1 MEIMKQKFYVGLDMG
16 TASVG
21 WAVTD
26 DKYNIIK
33 RHGKALWG
41 VRLFKTA
48 NTAEERRTFRAARR
62 RTQRRKQRMEL
73 LQEIFG
79 DEISKT
85 DIGFY
90 QRMKESKYWFEDKR
104 DINGKQPELPYAL
117 FVDDGFTDKDYHEQ
131 FPTIFHLRNV
141 LVNEWTQKYDIRL
154 VYLAIHHIIKHRGH
168 FLFEGKKMSEV
179 TDFGSAFEAFCKVA
193 SDNDIEITVDEEK
206 LKDIEDLLKSRQ
218 KSKTAKKQELGKIIA
233 GADKQKKALAALVTG
248 CTIKLSEIFADKSLD
263 DGERNKI
270 SFADSN
276 YDEYIANV
284 EETLAERF
292 LLIAAGKAL
301 YDWAVLSDILEGSTY
316 ISEAKVK
323 IYKKHG
329 DDLRKLKG
337 LLKTR
342 PDEYKLIFGL
352 PEKQANYSAYIGM
365 VKKNGKKVPIDKKC
379 TKADFYSFLKKT
391 LNKINFEDEKERE
404 IAESIINEIENEIFL
419 PKQVISDNG
428 VIPYQLHEAELDRI
442 LKNAALYYPF
452 LSEKDDEGYTNTD
465 KIKELFKFRIPYYVG
480 PLNTYH
486 SDKGGNSWAVRKQDG
501 KIYPWNFE
509 SKIDA
514 EESAGKFIG
523 RMTNKCTY
531 LIGKDVLPKESLL
544 YSKFMVLNELNNLRI
559 DGEKVSVEIKQAVYE
574 NVFKK
579 YQRVTGKKVKDFL
592 IRSGIIGREQELS
605 GFDQNFK
612 SSLKAYHDIK
622 QIAGDINLSQNQ
634 KEDIIKDITVFADS
648 QKMLKKRLKIK
659 YPELSDK
666 QVTKL
671 AAKKYTGWGR
681 LSREFLEEVES
692 VNKETGE
699 VLNIISAL
707 WETNENLMQLLS
719 NKYDYL
725 SAIKRLND
733 EAEDKSEMVTYDD
746 VQKLYVS
753 PAVKRPVWQTLK
765 IVEEISKIMGSKPER
780 IFVEM
785 AREPGQ
791 KGDVKVSR
799 KSRLLEK
806 YKYCKKE
813 APEIYENLVKEDDNK
828 LRSDKLFL
836 YYTQMGRCMYSN
848 EVIDIEDLFTN
859 RYDIDHIYPQSKVM
873 DDSLDNRVLVKRELN
888 SNKTDVFPVPKEYM
902 DKAKTLWD
910 MLKKKDLIS
919 KEKYH
924 RLTRRDGFSENELS
938 GFIAR
943 QLVETRQSTKAVTQ
957 LLTKA
962 YPESEIVYAK
972 ANAVSEFRHKFG
984 FTKVRSINDYHHAK
998 DAYLNIVV
1006 GNTYYVKFTKDAA
1019 WFIRNNPGR
1028 TYNLKKMFEQGTV
1041 SRGGETA
1048 WVSGEDGTI
1057 FTVKRVMGKN
1067 NILFTRKAYEVRGKL
1082 FNQQLV
1088 KKGNGQIP
1096 IKGNSYDDRLAMKE
1110 KYGAYDSANGTYFM
1124 LVESED
1130 KKGNKIRTLEFVPV
1144 YLAKEL
1150 EKSEEAT
1157 IRYCVEK
1164 LELKNPNI
1172 RIRKIKIDS
1181 LFNVDGFRMHLS
1193 GRTVKRLVFK
1203 CAEQLILDGESQ
1215 KILKKTAKV
1224 SADYKANKNIKISDK
1239 MELTD
1244 EMLIKLYELLY
1255 KKLKDTVYNIRLST
1269 QVTTLESGK
1278 EKFEKLSLLDK
1289 CLVIEE
1295 ILHLFQ
1301 CQSSGANLSS
1311 IGGATTAGKLV
1322 LNNEISRCDKVE
1334 IINQSITGFY
1344 EQVIDLKTI

>member
-1 MEIMKQKFYVGLDMG
+1 M
-16 TASVG
+16 
-21 WAVTD
+21 
-26 DKYNIIK
+26 
-33 RHGKALWG
+33 
-41 VRLFKTA
+41 
-48 NTAEERRTFRAARR
+48 
-62 RTQRRKQRMEL
+62 
-73 LQEIFG
+73 
-79 DEISKT
+79 
-85 DIGFY
+85 
-90 QRMKESKYWFEDKR
+90 
-104 DINGKQPELPYAL
+104 
-117 FVDDGFTDKDYHEQ
+117 
-131 FPTIFHLRNV
+131 
-141 LVNEWTQKYDIRL
+141 
-154 VYLAIHHIIKHRGH
+154 
-168 FLFEGKKMSEV
+168 
-179 TDFGSAFEAFCKVA
+179 
-193 SDNDIEITVDEEK
+193 
-206 LKDIEDLLKSRQ
+206 
-218 KSKTAKKQELGKIIA
+218 
-233 GADKQKKALAALVTG
+233 
-248 CTIKLSEIFADKSLD
+248 
-263 DGERNKI
+263 
-270 SFADSN
+270 
-276 YDEYIANV
+276 
-284 EETLAERF
+284 
-292 LLIAAGKAL
+292 
-301 YDWAVLSDILEGSTY
+301 
-316 ISEAKVK
+316 
-323 IYKKHG
+323 
-329 DDLRKLKG
+329 
-337 LLKTR
+337 
-342 PDEYKLIFGL
+342 
-352 PEKQANYSAYIGM
+352 
-365 VKKNGKKVPIDKKC
+365 
-379 TKADFYSFLKKT
+379 
-391 LNKINFEDEKERE
+391 
-404 IAESIINEIENEIFL
+404 
-419 PKQVISDNG
+419 
-428 VIPYQLHEAELDRI
+428 
-442 LKNAALYYPF
+442 
-452 LSEKDDEGYTNTD
+452 
-465 KIKELFKFRIPYYVG
+465 
-480 PLNTYH
+480 
-486 SDKGGNSWAVRKQDG
+486 AVRKQDG

-592 IRSGIIGREQELS
+592 IRSGIIEREQELS

-725 SAIKRLND
+725 SEIKRLND
-733 EAEDKSEMVTYDD
+733 EAEDKSEVVTYDD

-902 DKAKTLWD
+902 DKSKTLWD

-1067 NILFTRKAYEVRGKL
+1067 NILFTRKAYEVKGKL
-1082 FNQQLV
+1082 FKQQLV

-1110 KYGAYDSANGTYFM
+1110 KYGAYDSASGVYFM
-1124 LVESED
+1124 LVESTD
-1130 KKGNKIRTLEFVPV
+1130 KKGNRIRTLEFVPV
-1144 YLAKEL
+1144 YLAKEM
-1150 EKSEEAT
+1150 EKSEDVAL
-1157 IRYCVEK
+1157 RYCIEK
-1164 LELKNPNI
+1164 LELVNPDI
-1172 RIRKIKIDS
+1172 RLKKIKTDS

-1193 GRTVKRLVFK
+1193 GRTGKQLIFK
-1203 CAEQLILDGESQ
+1203 CAEQFVLDDESQ
-1215 KILKKTAKV
+1215 KILKKTGKIC
-1224 SADYKANKNIKISDK
+1224 ADYKINKNVKISDK

-1244 EMLIKLYELLY
+1244 EMLIKLYELFY
-1255 KKLKDTVYNIRLST
+1255 KKLKDTLYNIMLSK
-1269 QVTTLESGK
+1269 QVETLENGK
-1278 EKFEKLSLLDK
+1278 EKFEKLTLVNK

-1295 ILHLFQ
+1295 ILHLFG
-1301 CQSSGANLSS
+1301 CNSCKANLTL
-1311 IGGATTAGKLV
+1311 IGGGKENGKIQPVCKMSNFETAEL
-1322 LNNEISRCDKVE
+1322 
-1334 IINQSITGFY
+1334 INQSITGFY

>member
-1 MEIMKQKFYVGLDMG
+1 M
-16 TASVG
+16 
-21 WAVTD
+21 
-26 DKYNIIK
+26 
-33 RHGKALWG
+33 
-41 VRLFKTA
+41 
-48 NTAEERRTFRAARR
+48 
-62 RTQRRKQRMEL
+62 
-73 LQEIFG
+73 
-79 DEISKT
+79 
-85 DIGFY
+85 
-90 QRMKESKYWFEDKR
+90 
-104 DINGKQPELPYAL
+104 
-117 FVDDGFTDKDYHEQ
+117 
-131 FPTIFHLRNV
+131 
-141 LVNEWTQKYDIRL
+141 
-154 VYLAIHHIIKHRGH
+154 
-168 FLFEGKKMSEV
+168 
-179 TDFGSAFEAFCKVA
+179 
-193 SDNDIEITVDEEK
+193 
-206 LKDIEDLLKSRQ
+206 
-218 KSKTAKKQELGKIIA
+218 
-233 GADKQKKALAALVTG
+233 
-248 CTIKLSEIFADKSLD
+248 
-263 DGERNKI
+263 
-270 SFADSN
+270 
-276 YDEYIANV
+276 
-284 EETLAERF
+284 
-292 LLIAAGKAL
+292 
-301 YDWAVLSDILEGSTY
+301 
-316 ISEAKVK
+316 
-323 IYKKHG
+323 
-329 DDLRKLKG
+329 
-337 LLKTR
+337 
-342 PDEYKLIFGL
+342 
-352 PEKQANYSAYIGM
+352 
-365 VKKNGKKVPIDKKC
+365 
-379 TKADFYSFLKKT
+379 
-391 LNKINFEDEKERE
+391 
-404 IAESIINEIENEIFL
+404 
-419 PKQVISDNG
+419 
-428 VIPYQLHEAELDRI
+428 
-442 LKNAALYYPF
+442 
-452 LSEKDDEGYTNTD
+452 
-465 KIKELFKFRIPYYVG
+465 
-480 PLNTYH
+480 
-486 SDKGGNSWAVRKQDG
+486 
-501 KIYPWNFE
+501 
-509 SKIDA
+509 
-514 EESAGKFIG
+514 
-523 RMTNKCTY
+523 
-531 LIGKDVLPKESLL
+531 
-544 YSKFMVLNELNNLRI
+544 
-559 DGEKVSVEIKQAVYE
+559 
-574 NVFKK
+574 
-579 YQRVTGKKVKDFL
+579 
-592 IRSGIIGREQELS
+592 
-605 GFDQNFK
+605 
-612 SSLKAYHDIK
+612 
-622 QIAGDINLSQNQ
+622 
-634 KEDIIKDITVFADS
+634 
-648 QKMLKKRLKIK
+648 
-659 YPELSDK
+659 
-666 QVTKL
+666 
-671 AAKKYTGWGR
+671 
-681 LSREFLEEVES
+681 
-692 VNKETGE
+692 
-699 VLNIISAL
+699 LNIISAL

-733 EAEDKSEMVTYDD
+733 EAEDKSEVVTYDD

-984 FTKVRSINDYHHAK
+984 FTKVRNINDYHHAK

-1048 WVSGEDGTI
+1048 WVSGDNGTI
-1057 FTVKRVMGKN
+1057 FNVKRVMGKN
-1067 NILFTRKAYEVRGKL
+1067 NILFTRKAYEVRGGL
-1082 FNQQLV
+1082 FDQQIM
-1088 KKGNGQIP
+1088 KKGKGQIP
-1096 IKGNSYDDRLAMKE
+1096 VKNNSEDDRLCATE
-1110 KYGAYDSANGTYFM
+1110 KYGAYNKASGAYFM

-1144 YLAKEL
+1144 YLAKEM
-1150 EKSEEAT
+1150 EKSEDAA

-1164 LELKNPNI
+1164 LELKNPDI
-1172 RIRKIKIDS
+1172 RVRKIKMDS

-1193 GRTVKRLVFK
+1193 GRTRKQLIFK
-1203 CAEQLILDGESQ
+1203 CAEQLVLDEESQ
-1215 KILKKTAKV
+1215 KILKKTAKI
-1224 SADYKANKNIKISDK
+1224 SADYKENKNVKISDK

-1244 EMLIKLYELLY
+1244 EMLIKLYELFY
-1255 KKLKDTVYNIRLST
+1255 KKLKDTIYNIRLST
-1269 QVTTLESGK
+1269 QVKTLESGK

-1301 CQSSGANLSS
+1301 CQSSSANLSS
-1311 IGGATTAGKLV
+1311 IGGAATAGILV